1 MNNSAAGNNNEQSAG
16 PDTLRNP
23 SEIAAASNYIDRDS
37 FKKAVVKIAMQAQE
51 LLGGQ
56 SEEQKQRNAEIDEK
70 RKQADQRKKELMKNR
85 KEQRAR
91 LEAETLDEMRTEY
104 TQK

>member
-1 MNNSAAGNNNEQSAG
+1 
-16 PDTLRNP
+16 
-23 SEIAAASNYIDRDS
+23 
-37 FKKAVVKIAMQAQE
+37 MQAQE

-70 RKQADQRKKELMKNR
+70 RKQAEQRKKELMKNR

>member
-1 MNNSAAGNNNEQSAG
+1 M
-16 PDTLRNP
+16 
-23 SEIAAASNYIDRDS
+23 
-37 FKKAVVKIAMQAQE
+37 KIAMQAQE

-70 RKQADQRKKELMKNR
+70 RKQAEQRKKELMKNR